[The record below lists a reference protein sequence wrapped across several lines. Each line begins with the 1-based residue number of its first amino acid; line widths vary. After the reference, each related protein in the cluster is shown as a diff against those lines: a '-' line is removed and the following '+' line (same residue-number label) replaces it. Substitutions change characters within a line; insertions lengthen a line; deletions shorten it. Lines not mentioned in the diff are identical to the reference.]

1 MASTPHGA
9 SLLGQRRLVA
19 MSGPRLRR
27 EHPPDGTE
35 ARSGASDWVP
45 TLWIVA
51 VFLGALVASHYVF
64 SHVLVGGSEAA
75 SGPLSGW
82 LLL

>member
-9 SLLGQRRLVA
+9 SPLGEPRWVA
-19 MSGPRLRR
+19 MSSQRLRP
-27 EHPPDGTE
+27 EHPPDGSE
-35 ARSGASDWVP
+35 ARSGAPDVVL

-51 VFLGALVASHYVF
+51 LFLGGLVASHYVLRR
-64 SHVLVGGSEAA
+64 VLVGGGEMA
-75 SGPLSGW
+75 SGVSSGW